1 MNYFFLIAAL
11 LAGIHGYTF
20 ARWLWQEGNGL
31 GAIGVSILIA
41 ISLVLPIY
49 RIINAG

>member
-1 MNYFFLIAAL
+1 MNYFYVVAAV

-20 ARWLWQEGNGL
+20 ARWLWQQGNIV
-31 GAIGVSILIA
+31 GAVGVSILIVA
-41 ISLVLPIY
+41 SLALPIY

>member
-1 MNYFFLIAAL
+1 MNYAFLVTAV

-20 ARWLWQEGNGL
+20 ARWLWQQGNKV

-41 ISLVLPIY
+41 ASLALPIY

>member
-1 MNYFFLIAAL
+1 MNYFFLIVAV

-20 ARWLWQEGNGL
+20 TRWLWQEGNTS

-41 ISLVLPIY
+41 VSLALPIY

>member
-1 MNYFFLIAAL
+1 MNYFFLVASV

-20 ARWLWQEGNGL
+20 ARWLWKKDNRL
-31 GAIGVSILIA
+31 GAVGVSILIVVN
-41 ISLVLPIY
+41 LLLPIY